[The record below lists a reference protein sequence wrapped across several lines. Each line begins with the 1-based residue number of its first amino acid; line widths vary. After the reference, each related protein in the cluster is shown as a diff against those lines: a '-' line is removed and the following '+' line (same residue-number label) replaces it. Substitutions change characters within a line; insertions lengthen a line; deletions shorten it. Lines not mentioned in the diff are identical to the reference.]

1 MDYFAVGTI
10 LDNAIECSDPKHP
23 WVVEVM
29 NTWTDPDDHV
39 LYYIIKC
46 TESPRYQHGWYY
58 EGEVEIVDHHFLDKY
73 FQERKDG
80 REQGLAAP
88 GRSHYSYSVDA

>member
-1 MDYFAVGTI
+1 MDYFSVGTI

-23 WVVEVM
+23 WVVEIM
-29 NTWTDPDDHV
+29 QTWTDPEDHV

-58 EGEVEIVDHHFLDKY
+58 EGQVEIVDHSALDKY
-73 FQERKDG
+73 FQERTHG
-80 REQGLAAP
+80 REYSLAA
-88 GRSHYSYSVDA
+88 S